1 MSVISIRVDKE
12 LKEAL
17 DEIAKLKKMD
27 KTTFIKQRLPEM
39 ILQARIETAVDAYQ
53 KGATAENAAATAS
66 IDLWTFLDALREK
79 NILHHPHSEGL
90 YLAFLQKHQKNEKT

>member
-17 DEIAKLKKMD
+17 EEIARLKKVD
-27 KTTFIKQRLPEM
+27 KTTLIKQMLPEM
-39 ILQARIETAVDAYQ
+39 ILQARIETAIDAYQ
-53 KGATAENAAATAS
+53 KGATAESAAATAN

-79 NILHHPHSEGL
+79 NILHHPHSESL
-90 YLAFLQKHQKNEKT
+90 YLDFLHKHQKKQ